1 MNYKEMI
8 ELAQSRG
15 RGTEQ
20 AMLKSIDSISNMLCS
35 LVKHDKKAYWC
46 FMRNQHE
53 ILYNYHYSPEF
64 AEWDVSKLEWMGK
77 DGQKHSGAHWTIEE
91 IASATKGLTFPN
103 GTTDCDKY
111 VAFNVAYSDFCK
123 DYDETEIIKI
133 AHRFFFDDHDAPEGK
148 VWHYVKAM
156 LYGK

>member
-35 LVKHDKKAYWC
+35 LAKHDKKAYWC

-77 DGQKHSGAHWTIEE
+77 DGQKHCGAHWTIEE
-91 IASATKGLTFPN
+91 IVSATKGLTFPN

-123 DYDETEIIKI
+123 DYSETEIIKI
-133 AHRFFFDDHDAPEGK
+133 AHQFFFNDSDAPEGK

>member
-77 DGQKHSGAHWTIEE
+77 DGQKHCGAHWTIEE
-91 IASATKGLTFPN
+91 IMSATKGLTFPN

-123 DYDETEIIKI
+123 DYSETEIIKI
-133 AHRFFFDDHDAPEGK
+133 AHQFFFNDSDAPEGK

>member
-35 LVKHDKKAYWC
+35 LAKHDKKAYWC

-64 AEWDVSKLEWMGK
+64 AEWDVGKLEWMGK
-77 DGQKHSGAHWTIEE
+77 DGQKHCGAHWTIEE
-91 IASATKGLTFPN
+91 IVSATKGLTFPN

-123 DYDETEIIKI
+123 DYSETEIIKI
-133 AHRFFFDDHDAPEGK
+133 AHQFFFNDSDAPEGK

>member
-64 AEWDVSKLEWMGK
+64 AEWDVSKLEWMDK
-77 DGQKHSGAHWTIEE
+77 DGQKHCGAHWTIEE
-91 IASATKGLTFPN
+91 IVSATKGLTFPN

-123 DYDETEIIKI
+123 DYSETEIIKI
-133 AHRFFFDDHDAPEGK
+133 AHQFFFNDSDAPEGK

>member
-35 LVKHDKKAYWC
+35 LAKHDKKAYWC

-77 DGQKHSGAHWTIEE
+77 DGQKHCGAHWTIED
-91 IASATKGLTFPN
+91 ITSATKGLTFPS

-123 DYDETEIIKI
+123 DYSETEIIKI
-133 AHRFFFDDHDAPEGK
+133 AHQFFFNDSDAPEGK

>member
-35 LVKHDKKAYWC
+35 LAKHDKKAYWC
-46 FMRNQHE
+46 FMRGQHE

-77 DGQKHSGAHWTIEE
+77 DGQKHCGAHWTIEE
-91 IASATKGLTFPN
+91 IVSATKGLTFPN

-123 DYDETEIIKI
+123 DYDEAEIIKI

>member
-46 FMRNQHE
+46 FMRDQHE

-64 AEWDVSKLEWMGK
+64 AEWDVSKLEWMDK
-77 DGQKHSGAHWTIEE
+77 DGQKHCGAHWTIEE
-91 IASATKGLTFPN
+91 IVSATKGLTFPN

-123 DYDETEIIKI
+123 DYSETEIIKI
-133 AHRFFFDDHDAPEGK
+133 AHQFFFNDSDAPEGK

>member
-77 DGQKHSGAHWTIEE
+77 DGQKHCGAHWTIEE
-91 IASATKGLTFPN
+91 IVSATKGLTFPN

-123 DYDETEIIKI
+123 DYSETEIIKI
-133 AHRFFFDDHDAPEGK
+133 AHQFFFNDSDAPEGK

>member
-35 LVKHDKKAYWC
+35 LAKHDKKAYWC

-64 AEWDVSKLEWMGK
+64 AEWDVSKLEWMDK
-77 DGQKHSGAHWTIEE
+77 DGQKHCGAHWTIEE
-91 IASATKGLTFPN
+91 IVSATKGLTFPN

-123 DYDETEIIKI
+123 DYSETEIIKI
-133 AHRFFFDDHDAPEGK
+133 AHQFFFNDSDAPEGK

-156 LYGK
+156 SSVK

>member
-64 AEWDVSKLEWMGK
+64 AEWDVSKLEWIGK
-77 DGQKHSGAHWTIEE
+77 DGQKHCGAHWTIEE
-91 IASATKGLTFPN
+91 IVSATKGLTFPN

-123 DYDETEIIKI
+123 DYSETEIIKI
-133 AHRFFFDDHDAPEGK
+133 AHQFFFNDSDAPEGK